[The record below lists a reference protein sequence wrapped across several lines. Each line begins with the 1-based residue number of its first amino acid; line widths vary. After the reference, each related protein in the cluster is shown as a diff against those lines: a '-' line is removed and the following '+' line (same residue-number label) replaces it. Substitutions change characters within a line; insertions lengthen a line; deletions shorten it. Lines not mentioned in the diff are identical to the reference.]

1 MKNSDLPGNIIM
13 DIWQLH
19 IFCKVVELRSF
30 SNAAKAV
37 RLSQPTVSTHIQE
50 LELEAHFK
58 TRLIDRSSREAH
70 PTKAGQILYAYA
82 RKILALRDET
92 EAAVAEFQGEIR
104 GRLIIGGSTIPGA
117 YLLPRIISEFI
128 REYPDVTI
136 SLHIGD
142 TEKIINDIISGI
154 SELGLVGAKTGDKKI
169 VQEMLADDELR
180 LVVWADHPWASEES
194 VSLKMLMTAPFI
206 VREQGSGTLKS
217 LKESIRSAGCD
228 MDDFRIMAEMGSTEA
243 VVQGIK
249 ARLGVSILSVI
260 AVSEELACGAL
271 KAISIEG
278 LNLKR
283 SFYLTTPKQRSLS
296 PLAEAFISFIRRKL
310 THASFL
316 P

>member
-37 RLSQPTVSTHIQE
+37 RLSQPTVSTHIQ
-50 LELEAHFK
+50 ELEAHFK

-142 TEKIINDIISGI
+142 TEKIINDIISGV
-154 SELGLVGAKTGDKKI
+154 SELGVVGAKTGDKKI